1 MRIGALTLSANLRFR
16 SLVRH
21 AAVAGSA
28 LSLIASASPAAAAT
42 QGTLGATSTGSL
54 TITVSVANRAQITG
68 LTDVAFTN
76 IDPSTAATT
85 AQNNCVWSNTA
96 TKGYSITATG
106 SGTSGAFTLANG
118 ALSVPYSVQWSASSG
133 QSSGTAL
140 SAGTALAGLTSTA
153 VNPTCS
159 TSPTTSS
166 SLIVSIAAPNLQN
179 MQSATSYTGSL
190 TLLVTPQ

>member
-1 MRIGALTLSANLRFR
+1 MTIATIKSLRR
-16 SLVRH
+16 
-21 AAVAGSA
+21 AG
-28 LSLIASASPAAAAT
+28 IASALCALLGTVPALASSN
-42 QGTLGATSTGSL
+42 GTLGATSTGTV
-54 TITVSVANRAQITG
+54 TITASVANRAQITG
-68 LTDVAFTN
+68 LSDIAFTN
-76 IDPSTAATT
+76 VDPGTTATQ

-118 ALSVPYSVQWSASSG
+118 ALSVPYTVQWSGSSG

-140 SAGTALAGLTSTA
+140 TAGTALGGLTSTA

-159 TSPTTSS
+159 SSPSTTSS
-166 SLIVSIAAPNLQN
+166 LVISIAAGNLQS
-179 MQSATSYTGSL
+179 MTSATSYTGSL